1 MVFMRKLL
9 WLLLPLVLV
18 VNIGAKLHGNG
29 GYIGFTPIIELVKQ
43 FPTPEKT
50 LESIQD
56 FKESLEVF
64 KVETE
69 NEPETFVEFLEQIAS
84 IGKLILSLLYN
95 VINFVIA
102 ILQDLVSI
110 IAYVVG
116 ALDFTTI
123 Y

>member
-9 WLLLPLVLV
+9 WLLLPLILV

-29 GYIGFTPIIELVKQ
+29 EYIGFSPVIELVKQ

-56 FKESLEVF
+56 FKESLEIF

-69 NEPETFVEFLEQIAS
+69 NEPETFVEYLEQIAS
-84 IGKLILSLLYN
+84 IGKLVLSLLYN

>member
-18 VNIGAKLHGNG
+18 INIGSKLNGNG
-29 GYIGFTPIIELVKQ
+29 QYIGFTPIIELVKQ

-64 KVETE
+64 KFETE
-69 NEPETFVEFLEQIAS
+69 NEPETFTEYLEQIAS
-84 IGKLILSLLYN
+84 IGKLVLSLLYN

>member
-18 VNIGAKLHGNG
+18 VNIGAKLYGKG
-29 GYIGFTPIIELVKQ
+29 EYIGFSPIIELVKQ

-64 KVETE
+64 KVSF
-69 NEPETFVEFLEQIAS
+69 NLSKMPFNVNCSLRFL
-84 IGKLILSLLYN
+84 LL
-95 VINFVIA
+95 
-102 ILQDLVSI
+102 L
-110 IAYVVG
+110 
-116 ALDFTTI
+116 
-123 Y
+123 

>member
-18 VNIGAKLHGNG
+18 VNIGAKLYGNG
-29 GYIGFTPIIELVKQ
+29 DYIGFSPVIELVKQ

-56 FKESLEVF
+56 FKESLEIF

-69 NEPETFVEFLEQIAS
+69 NEPETFVEYLEQIAS